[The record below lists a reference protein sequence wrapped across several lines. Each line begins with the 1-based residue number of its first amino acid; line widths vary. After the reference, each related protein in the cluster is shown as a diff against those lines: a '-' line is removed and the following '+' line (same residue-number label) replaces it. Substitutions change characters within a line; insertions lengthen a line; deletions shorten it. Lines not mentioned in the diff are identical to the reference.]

1 MLILFSLVPAFAG
14 PLGSL
19 FTDHLPAFQIAG
31 ALDLAGLVVAI
42 WTFWST
48 IQLSLGGKLLR
59 AFRLMTVGSLAFA
72 LSHLADTLLQ
82 ASRALD
88 VEVATFLHQGVV
100 SVAIFLFVAGLANL
114 TDDLP
119 MLGTREQPT
128 PSMRLWPIVVGG
140 ALCIS
145 ALSFVL
151 YGFSLVAETW
161 AFIWIDIGL
170 IIMLGVCL
178 LLALRARLGGSIGHS
193 LWLAMLGLFIFG
205 MAHPVQIWF
214 YLNTTLSPGT
224 LAIVH
229 RLVVIP
235 AFYLFAIS
243 ITRLGQQVDRTWRA
257 QKMGNTTDQIRPVT
271 NLHAE
276 HLGPRQR
283 PHLQ

>member
-1 MLILFSLVPAFAG
+1 MHILFSLAPALVG
-14 PLGSL
+14 PFGSL
-19 FTDHLPAFQIAG
+19 FTDHLPAFEIAG
-31 ALDLAGLVVAI
+31 VLDLAGLVAAI
-42 WTFWST
+42 WTLWST

-59 AFRLMTVGSLAFA
+59 AFRFMTIGSLAFA

-82 ASRALD
+82 ASKALD

-100 SVAIFLFVAGLANL
+100 SVSIFLFVAGLANL

-119 MLGTREQPT
+119 TLGARRQTT
-128 PSMRLWPIVVGG
+128 SALRLWPFVVGG

-145 ALSFVL
+145 ALSFIL
-151 YGFSLVAETW
+151 YGFSLVAEAW
-161 AFIWIDIGL
+161 AFIWVDVGL
-170 IIMLGVCL
+170 VVMLSVCL

-214 YLNTTLSPGT
+214 YLNTTLPPGA

-229 RLVVIP
+229 RMVVIP

-257 QKMGNTTDQIRPVT
+257 QATNGSTAQIRPIRSL
-271 NLHAE
+271 NAE
-276 HLGPRQR
+276 RPEPR
-283 PHLQ
+283 